1 MRVFG
6 RLRRVRYIAHAL
18 LLVGLLWLIVGAS
31 ATSTAAADMQITIQ
45 NFAFAPATI
54 SVPVG
59 TKVTWTNMDSATH
72 TVTSDTGA
80 FDSKNLANGASFS
93 FTFTQ
98 AGTYAYHC
106 AIHARMVA
114 SIVVTAGTA
123 PTTAGAPS
131 NTATSTTSVLPQTG
145 AAQNTRNWGLIAA
158 LIAATVAIS
167 GGAVLRARMGKR
179 AQE

>member
-1 MRVFG
+1 MRVIG
-6 RLRRVRYIAHAL
+6 RLRRVRYLAHGL

-54 SVPVG
+54 TVPVG

-98 AGTYAYHC
+98 AGSYAYHC

-114 SIVVTAGTA
+114 SIVVTAGNA

-131 NTATSTTSVLPQTG
+131 NTTASTTSVLPKTG
-145 AAQNTRNWGLIAA
+145 AAHDNRNWGLIAA
-158 LIAATVAIS
+158 LIAAAVVIT
-167 GGAVLRARMGKR
+167 GGTVLRARMGKQP
-179 AQE
+179 QE

>member
-6 RLRRVRYIAHAL
+6 RLRWVRYLAHGL

-31 ATSTAAADMQITIQ
+31 ATRTAAADMQITIQ

-54 SVPVG
+54 TVPVG
-59 TKVTWTNMDSATH
+59 TKVTWTNMDSAAH

-80 FDSKNLANGASFS
+80 FDSKNMPNGASFS

-114 SIVVTAGTA
+114 SIVVTAGNA

-131 NTATSTTSVLPQTG
+131 ATTATTTSVLPKTG
-145 AAQNTRNWGLIAA
+145 EAQNSRNWGLIAA
-158 LIAATVAIS
+158 LIAAAIVIT
-167 GGAVLRARMGKR
+167 GGTVLRARTGKR